1 MKANKIILGAA
12 ILVMVG
18 AIAMA
23 IVLADSRDSLLDRI
37 DELEKL
43 NRKYLADN
51 SCLQAENNDL
61 GKSVSALN
69 AMVLDIQG
77 QNTTLTEKIFEIH
90 PWIGT
95 VLDLTANGVW
105 CSRVPGHLERT
116 RELIAEWYQ
125 WVQENMETEIEA
137 KKKK

>member
-12 ILVMVG
+12 ILVMVV
-18 AIAMA
+18 AITMV

-51 SCLQAENNDL
+51 SCLQAEKNDL

-69 AMVLDIQG
+69 AIMLDLQG
-77 QNTTLTEKIFEIH
+77 QNATLTEKIFEIH

-95 VLDLTANGVW
+95 VLDLTTDGVW
-105 CSRVPGHLERT
+105 CSRVPGHLEKARPGF
-116 RELIAEWYQ
+116 LEWHQ
-125 WVQENMETEIEA
+125 WVQENMKAEIEA

>member
-1 MKANKIILGAA
+1 MNRNKIILTAA
-12 ILVMVG
+12 ILVMAV
-18 AIAMA
+18 AIVMA
-23 IVLADSRDSLLDRI
+23 IVLADSRDTLLDRI
-37 DELEKL
+37 NELEIK

-69 AMVLDIQG
+69 AMVLDLQG
-77 QNTTLTEKIFEIH
+77 QNATLTEKIFEIH

-95 VLDLTANGVW
+95 VLDLTTDGVW
-105 CSRVPGHLERT
+105 CSRVPGYLEKARPGF
-116 RELIAEWYQ
+116 LEWHQ
-125 WVQENMETEIEA
+125 WVQENMKTEIEA